1 MITVWTTTD
10 FHEFPTAT
18 GFTTDSDN
26 CLYVMADGETIGL
39 FNNGQWAHVRKT
51 DLDIDALPE
60 VDIELTDYEEAMD
73 TDKPA
78 AERVSHVMQHHVN
91 VMQHHVNV
99 MLSMLSDLGLR

>member
-1 MITVWTTTD
+1 MITVWTPTVFHEFPTPTV

-51 DLDIDALPE
+51 DLDIDALP
-60 VDIELTDYEEAMD
+60 
-73 TDKPA
+73 
-78 AERVSHVMQHHVN
+78 
-91 VMQHHVNV
+91 
-99 MLSMLSDLGLR
+99 